1 MSCLPVWTAL
11 FTNGSARIG
20 KAGKNLDNIASVH
33 RTPDE
38 YRLEKKDLEERV
50 RQINR
55 RLMQLPITL
64 QEEIAKLGKKYAA
77 RLNPLRQQATLLKV
91 EEEQIPVK
99 RQDLQNRRHQ
109 LEMEEQ
115 ERIAQEKE
123 IRERLFNEALLKVQ
137 SEKDARE
144 KSESKNKKDLKEL
157 DSSFN
162 KAFKALDEELRIFKE
177 AQQSEAERRG
187 KEFAAQKRQLDE
199 QQKAELAGKGVDT
212 ILLEQYRRALEGL
225 MEQLKR
231 IDRERP
237 IVIRYRDAEKNL
249 FAREPEIKK
258 AIKAIEQRI
267 GKKCKEME
275 ERQKTLLKELTY
287 RREGLELYRQMV
299 ENEHLVPDTFLA
311 DGNTMN
317 TELSC
322 QQLLTQLRG
331 TVNQKRESIDKLK
344 DIVVSFNR
352 NFKP

>member
-1 MSCLPVWTAL
+1 M
-11 FTNGSARIG
+11 
-20 KAGKNLDNIASVH
+20 
-33 RTPDE
+33 
-38 YRLEKKDLEERV
+38 EKKDLEERV

-162 KAFKALDEELRIFKE
+162 KAFKALDEELRIFIF
-177 AQQSEAERRG
+177 S
-187 KEFAAQKRQLDE
+187 
-199 QQKAELAGKGVDT
+199 
-212 ILLEQYRRALEGL
+212 
-225 MEQLKR
+225 
-231 IDRERP
+231 
-237 IVIRYRDAEKNL
+237 
-249 FAREPEIKK
+249 
-258 AIKAIEQRI
+258 
-267 GKKCKEME
+267 
-275 ERQKTLLKELTY
+275 
-287 RREGLELYRQMV
+287 
-299 ENEHLVPDTFLA
+299 
-311 DGNTMN
+311 
-317 TELSC
+317 
-322 QQLLTQLRG
+322 
-331 TVNQKRESIDKLK
+331 
-344 DIVVSFNR
+344 
-352 NFKP
+352 